1 MPQIFIVDDSI
12 SVRKALEIT
21 FKRHSLDS
29 FSAISAEQALETL
42 AGDPHFDL
50 MMADVIMPGMSGLD
64 LCSELRRDARFD
76 GRPIVLMSGNVDD
89 NIRRQAREVGANGV
103 LRKPFSPDELI
114 PMVEGLLRAAEAA
127 AAPVEVATPE
137 PIQAEPVQTEPIQTE
152 PVQAEAVQPQP
163 AAQTAP
169 SELERLVA
177 EYRRRG
183 DVEDLIV
190 VDAQGQIVLPSGD
203 AGAPGAA
210 QRLPMYARHF
220 VATAS
225 VIGQHLL
232 GDELQA
238 VTLRYAGREAIFH
251 PLGGLLVIAMTR
263 ADLKTLN

>member
-89 NIRRQAREVGANGV
+89 DIRRQAREVGANGV

-127 AAPVEVATPE
+127 TAPVEAATPE
-137 PIQAEPVQTEPIQTE
+137 AVQPEP
-152 PVQAEAVQPQP
+152 VQPQP

-203 AGAPGAA
+203 AGTPGAA

-251 PLGGLLVIAMTR
+251 PLGGLLVIAVTR

>member
-21 FKRHSLDS
+21 FKRHALDS
-29 FSAISAEQALETL
+29 FSAVSAEDALETL

-50 MMADVIMPGMSGLD
+50 LMADVIMPGMSGLE

-76 GRPIVLMSGNVDD
+76 HLPIVLMSGNVDD
-89 NIRRQAREVGANGV
+89 EIRRQAREVGANGV

-114 PMVEGLLRAAEAA
+114 PMVEELLRAAEMTPPAANSSA
-127 AAPVEVATPE
+127 AAPAL
-137 PIQAEPVQTEPIQTE
+137 
-152 PVQAEAVQPQP
+152 P
-163 AAQTAP
+163 AQDAAP
-169 SELERLVA
+169 SLLARLVA
-177 EYRRRG
+177 EYRQRG

-190 VDAQGQIVLPSGD
+190 LDAQGTVVLPPGETV
-203 AGAPGAA
+203 PGAA
-210 QRLPMYARHF
+210 ARLPMYARHF
-220 VATAS
+220 IATAS

-251 PLGGLLVIAMTR
+251 PQDGHLVIVVTR

>member
-29 FSAISAEQALETL
+29 FSAVSAEHALETL

-50 MMADVIMPGMSGLD
+50 LMADVIMPGMSGLE

-76 GRPIVLMSGNVDD
+76 HLPIVLMSGNVDD
-89 NIRRQAREVGANGV
+89 EIRRQAREVGANGV

-114 PMVEGLLRAAEAA
+114 PMVEGLLRAAEPAQNEPAQNAAPEAAPEAATPPAPAA
-127 AAPVEVATPE
+127 AAPQVAS
-137 PIQAEPVQTEPIQTE
+137 A
-152 PVQAEAVQPQP
+152 
-163 AAQTAP
+163 
-169 SELERLVA
+169 LERLVA
-177 EYRRRG
+177 DYRRRG
-183 DVEDLIV
+183 DLEDLIV
-190 VDAQGQIVLPSGD
+190 LDAQGQIVLSG
-203 AGAPGAA
+203 GQPGTPGAA
-210 QRLPMYARHF
+210 ERLPMYARHF

-238 VTLRYAGREAIFH
+238 VTLRYAGREATFH
-251 PLGGLLVIAMTR
+251 PQDGYVVIALTR
-263 ADLKTLN
+263 ANLKTLN

>member
-21 FKRHSLDS
+21 FKRHALDS
-29 FSAISAEQALETL
+29 FSAVSAEQALETL
-42 AGDPHFDL
+42 AQGPHFDL
-50 MMADVIMPGMSGLD
+50 MMADVIMPGMSGLE
-64 LCSELRRDARFD
+64 LCSEVRRDGRFD
-76 GRPIVLMSGNVDD
+76 HLPIVLMSGNVDED
-89 NIRRQAREVGANGV
+89 IRRQAREVGANGV

-114 PMVEGLLRAAEAA
+114 PMVEDLLRAAEAQTAAVEPAAPTEPAAEAAVPGLA
-127 AAPVEVATPE
+127 AAG
-137 PIQAEPVQTEPIQTE
+137 Q
-152 PVQAEAVQPQP
+152 
-163 AAQTAP
+163 
-169 SELERLVA
+169 LERLVA

-190 VDAQGQIVLPSGD
+190 LDPQGQVVLAGD
-203 AGAPGAA
+203 EAGTPGAA
-210 QRLPMYARHF
+210 ERLPMYARHF

-251 PLGGLLVIAMTR
+251 PQDGFLVIALTR
-263 ADLKTLN
+263 MDLKTLN

>member
-127 AAPVEVATPE
+127 AAPVEAPTPE
-137 PIQAEPVQTEPIQTE
+137 PVQPEP
-152 PVQAEAVQPQP
+152 VQPQP
-163 AAQTAP
+163 TQPAAHHAP

-251 PLGGLLVIAMTR
+251 PLGGLLVIAVTR

>member
-42 AGDPHFDL
+42 AEGPHFDL
-50 MMADVIMPGMSGLD
+50 MMADVIMPGMSGLE
-64 LCSELRRDARFD
+64 LCSELRRDGRFD
-76 GRPIVLMSGNVDD
+76 RLPIVLMSGNVDED
-89 NIRRQAREVGANGV
+89 IKRQAREAGANGV

-114 PMVEGLLRAAEAA
+114 PMVEELLRAAETAA
-127 AAPVEVATPE
+127 VEIPQPE
-137 PIQAEPVQTEPIQTE
+137 PA
-152 PVQAEAVQPQP
+152 AVS
-163 AAQTAP
+163 AP
-169 SELERLVA
+169 SQLERLVA

-190 VDAQGQIVLPSGD
+190 LDAQGQIVLPSGE
-203 AGAPGAA
+203 AGTPGAA
-210 QRLPMYARHF
+210 DRLPMYARHF
-220 VATAS
+220 VATAN

-251 PLGGLLVIAMTR
+251 PQDGFLVIALTR

>member
-127 AAPVEVATPE
+127 AAPVEAAIP
-137 PIQAEPVQTEPIQTE
+137 EPVQPE
-152 PVQAEAVQPQP
+152 PVQAEPIRPEPVQPQP

-190 VDAQGQIVLPSGD
+190 VDADGQIVLPSGG

-210 QRLPMYARHF
+210 ERLPMYARHF

-251 PLGGLLVIAMTR
+251 PLGGLLVIAVTR

>member
-127 AAPVEVATPE
+127 AAPEPTQPE
-137 PIQAEPVQTEPIQTE
+137 PSQPEP
-152 PVQAEAVQPQP
+152 VQPQP
-163 AAQTAP
+163 AAQTGP

-190 VDAQGQIVLPSGD
+190 VDAQGQIVLPSSD

-251 PLGGLLVIAMTR
+251 PVGGLLVIAVTR

>member
-29 FSAISAEQALETL
+29 FSAVSAEQALETL
-42 AGDPHFDL
+42 AADPHFDL
-50 MMADVIMPGMSGLD
+50 MMADVIMPGMSGLE
-64 LCSELRRDARFD
+64 LCSELRRDGRFD
-76 GRPIVLMSGNVDD
+76 HLPIVLMSGNVDED
-89 NIRRQAREVGANGV
+89 IKRQAREVGANGV

-114 PMVEGLLRAAEAA
+114 PMVEDLLRAAEAQTA
-127 AAPVEVATPE
+127 AALTAAPAAAEAPA
-137 PIQAEPVQTEPIQTE
+137 AEP
-152 PVQAEAVQPQP
+152 A
-163 AAQTAP
+163 AP
-169 SELERLVA
+169 SQLERLIA

-190 VDAQGQIVLPSGD
+190 LDAQGQLML
-203 AGAPGAA
+203 AGGEAGTPGAA
-210 QRLPMYARHF
+210 ERLPMYARHF

-251 PLGGLLVIAMTR
+251 PQDGFLVIALTR
-263 ADLKTLN
+263 MDLKTLN

>member
-42 AGDPHFDL
+42 AEGPHFDL
-50 MMADVIMPGMSGLD
+50 MMADVIMPGMSGLE
-64 LCSELRRDARFD
+64 LCSELRRDGRFD
-76 GRPIVLMSGNVDD
+76 RLDIK
-89 NIRRQAREVGANGV
+89 RQAREAGANGV

-114 PMVEGLLRAAEAA
+114 PMVEELLRAAETAA
-127 AAPVEVATPE
+127 VEIPQPE
-137 PIQAEPVQTEPIQTE
+137 PA
-152 PVQAEAVQPQP
+152 AVS
-163 AAQTAP
+163 AP
-169 SELERLVA
+169 SQLERLVA

-190 VDAQGQIVLPSGD
+190 LDAQGQIVLPSGE
-203 AGAPGAA
+203 AGTPGAA
-210 QRLPMYARHF
+210 DRLPMYARHF
-220 VATAS
+220 VATAN

-251 PLGGLLVIAMTR
+251 PQDGFLVIALTR

>member
-29 FSAISAEQALETL
+29 FSAVSAEQALETL
-42 AGDPHFDL
+42 AADPHFDL
-50 MMADVIMPGMSGLD
+50 MMADVIMPGMSGLE
-64 LCSELRRDARFD
+64 LCSELRRDGRFD
-76 GRPIVLMSGNVDD
+76 HLPIVLMSGNVDED
-89 NIRRQAREVGANGV
+89 IKRQAREVGANGV

-114 PMVEGLLRAAEAA
+114 PMVEDLLRAAEAQTA
-127 AAPVEVATPE
+127 AAPAAAEAPA
-137 PIQAEPVQTEPIQTE
+137 AEP
-152 PVQAEAVQPQP
+152 A
-163 AAQTAP
+163 AP
-169 SELERLVA
+169 SQLERLIA

-190 VDAQGQIVLPSGD
+190 LDAQGQLVL
-203 AGAPGAA
+203 AGGEAGTPGAA
-210 QRLPMYARHF
+210 ERLPMYARHF

-251 PLGGLLVIAMTR
+251 PQDGFLVIALTR
-263 ADLKTLN
+263 MDLKTLN

>member
-29 FSAISAEQALETL
+29 FSAVSAEQALETL
-42 AGDPHFDL
+42 AADPHFDL
-50 MMADVIMPGMSGLD
+50 MMADVIMPGMSGLE
-64 LCSELRRDARFD
+64 LCSELRRDGRFD
-76 GRPIVLMSGNVDD
+76 HLPIVLMSGNVDED
-89 NIRRQAREVGANGV
+89 IKRQAREVGANGV

-114 PMVEGLLRAAEAA
+114 PMVEDLLRAAEAQTA
-127 AAPVEVATPE
+127 AALTAAPAAAEAPA
-137 PIQAEPVQTEPIQTE
+137 AEP
-152 PVQAEAVQPQP
+152 A
-163 AAQTAP
+163 AP
-169 SELERLVA
+169 SQLERLIA

-190 VDAQGQIVLPSGD
+190 LDAQGQLVL
-203 AGAPGAA
+203 AGGEAGTPGAA
-210 QRLPMYARHF
+210 ERLPMYARHF

-251 PLGGLLVIAMTR
+251 PQDGFLVIALTR
-263 ADLKTLN
+263 MDLKTLN